1 MAGGQGPSWMAAAAV
16 TPPPRWPSSSL
27 AASPTPSDEAPSA
40 GPRFGRAGTHGAIG
54 HLGFTG
60 TSLWIDLD
68 RQLVVALCTNRVAL
82 GRANIAIRDFR
93 PRFHDAVLDALT
105 HDNS

>member
-1 MAGGQGPSWMAAAAV
+1 MHRDGWWRLSPAGGWERDPL
-16 TPPPRWPSSSL
+16 TPDSTRAL
-27 AASPTPSDEAPSA
+27 GFDTPSAVASSV
-40 GPRFGRAGTHGAIG
+40 GSRFGRGGPLGAIG

-68 RQLVVALCTNRVAL
+68 RQLVVSLCTNRVAL

-93 PRFHDAVLDALT
+93 SRFHEAVLDALP
-105 HDNS
+105 

>member
-1 MAGGQGPSWMAAAAV
+1 MFASGA
-16 TPPPRWPSSSL
+16 SS
-27 AASPTPSDEAPSA
+27 
-40 GPRFGRAGTHGAIG
+40 GKRFGRSGPRGAIG

-68 RQLVVALCTNRVAL
+68 RQLVIALCANRVAL

-93 PRFHDAVLDALT
+93 PRFHDAVLDALAP
-105 HDNS
+105 